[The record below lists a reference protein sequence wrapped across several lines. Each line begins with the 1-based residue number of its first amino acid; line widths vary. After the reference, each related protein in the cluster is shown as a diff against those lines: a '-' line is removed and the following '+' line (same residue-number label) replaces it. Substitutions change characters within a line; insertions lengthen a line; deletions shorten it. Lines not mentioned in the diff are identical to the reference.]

1 MHVDLINH
9 SPNGDFEGQYQWMND
24 ELTNKVFKN
33 LSWLE
38 GDQLAVYKAQPMSW
52 TGGNQEPIQWVAGWG
67 AWTPWAPDYKP
78 SALTTQPHCFW
89 RVFTVSFFS

>member
-24 ELTNKVFKN
+24 ELTYKVFKN

-38 GDQLAVYKAQPMSW
+38 GDQLAVYKAQPMS
-52 TGGNQEPIQWVAGWG
+52 
-67 AWTPWAPDYKP
+67 
-78 SALTTQPHCFW
+78 
-89 RVFTVSFFS
+89 